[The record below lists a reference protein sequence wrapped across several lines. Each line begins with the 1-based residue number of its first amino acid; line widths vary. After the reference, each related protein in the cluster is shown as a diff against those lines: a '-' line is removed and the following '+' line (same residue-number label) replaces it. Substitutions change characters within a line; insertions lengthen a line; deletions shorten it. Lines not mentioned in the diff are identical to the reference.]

1 MPVLSSVEGPVLRA
15 VEACAE
21 PRRSGP
27 VTSTGSVRG
36 LSAAIGK
43 VAAIA
48 LNTFR
53 ETVRDRI
60 LYAILVFA
68 LVMLGSSTIL
78 VTISVGGEEK
88 IIKDL
93 GLACISIFGLLIAI
107 FLGIG
112 LVSKE
117 VEKRTLY
124 TIITKPIHRYQF
136 ILGKYLGLVLTLL
149 VNVLVMALGLIGLA
163 YVWEGTASPRL
174 VLAVL
179 FIFLELVLVTAFATV
194 FSAFS
199 SPALSAIFTLCLF
212 VAGHLS
218 ADLRLF
224 AAHYGGA
231 ATKLLAE
238 TLYFLLPNLSRLNFK
253 DQAVHPLAIDGGTAA
268 LSFVYAIFYA
278 AALVLAAV
286 AIFQRRDFK

>member
-1 MPVLSSVEGPVLRA
+1 M
-15 VEACAE
+15 
-21 PRRSGP
+21 
-27 VTSTGSVRG
+27 T
-36 LSAAIGK
+36 

-48 LNTFR
+48 LNTFK
-53 ETVRDRI
+53 EAVRDRI
-60 LYAILVFA
+60 LYAVLVFA
-68 LVMLGSSTIL
+68 LVMLAGSTIL
-78 VTISVGGEEK
+78 VTISVDGEVK

-93 GLACISIFGLLIAI
+93 GLACISIFGLLIAT

-117 VEKRTLY
+117 IEKRTVY

-136 ILGKYLGLVLTLL
+136 ILGKYLGLVLTLS
-149 VNVLVMALGLIGLA
+149 VNVSVMALGLIGLA

-174 VLAVL
+174 LLAVV
-179 FIFLELVLVTAFATV
+179 FIFLELILVTGFAML

-224 AAHYGGA
+224 AARFGGG

-238 TLYFLLPNLSRLNFK
+238 TLYVLLPNLSRLNFK
-253 DQAVHPLAIDGGTAA
+253 DHAVHALPIDGGTAA
-268 LSFVYAIFYA
+268 LSVVYAVFYA
-278 AALVLAAV
+278 ATLVLAAV

>member
-1 MPVLSSVEGPVLRA
+1 M
-15 VEACAE
+15 
-21 PRRSGP
+21 
-27 VTSTGSVRG
+27 
-36 LSAAIGK
+36 K

-53 ETVRDRI
+53 EAVRDRI
-60 LYAILVFA
+60 LYAILIFA
-68 LVMLGSSTIL
+68 LVMLAGSTIL
-78 VTISVGGEEK
+78 VTISVGGEVK

-93 GLACISIFGLLIAI
+93 GLACISIFGTLIAI

-117 VEKRTLY
+117 IERRTLY

-149 VNVLVMALGLIGLA
+149 VNVAVMALGLLGLA
-163 YVWEGTASPRL
+163 YLWEGVSSLRL
-174 VLAVL
+174 FLAVL
-179 FIFLELVLVTAFATV
+179 FIFLELMLVTALALL

-199 SPALSAIFTLCLF
+199 SPTLSAIFTLSLF

-218 ADLRLF
+218 GDLRLF
-224 AAHYGGA
+224 AARFGGA
-231 ATKLLAE
+231 VTKLSAE

-253 DQAVHPLAIDGGTAA
+253 DQAVHGFGVDGGSMG
-268 LSFVYAIFYA
+268 LSFLYAMFYI
-278 AALVLAAV
+278 AALVLAAM
-286 AIFQRRDFK
+286 AIFERRDFK

>member
-1 MPVLSSVEGPVLRA
+1 M
-15 VEACAE
+15 
-21 PRRSGP
+21 
-27 VTSTGSVRG
+27 
-36 LSAAIGK
+36 K

-53 ETVRDRI
+53 EAVRDRI
-60 LYAILVFA
+60 LYAILIFA
-68 LVMLGSSTIL
+68 LVMLAGSTIL
-78 VTISVGGEEK
+78 VTISVGGEVK

-93 GLACISIFGLLIAI
+93 GLTSISIFGLLIAI

-117 VEKRTLY
+117 IERRTLY

-149 VNVLVMALGLIGLA
+149 VNVAVMALGLLGLA
-163 YVWEGTASPRL
+163 YLWEGVSILRL
-174 VLAVL
+174 FLAVL
-179 FIFLELVLVTAFATV
+179 FIFLELMLVTALALL

-199 SPALSAIFTLCLF
+199 SPTLSAIFTLSLF

-218 ADLRLF
+218 GDLRLF
-224 AAHYGGA
+224 AARFGGA
-231 ATKLLAE
+231 VTKLSAE

-253 DQAVHPLAIDGGTAA
+253 DQAVHGFGVDGGSMG
-268 LSFVYAIFYA
+268 LSFLYAIFYI
-278 AALVLAAV
+278 AALILAAM
-286 AIFQRRDFK
+286 AIFERRDFK

>member
-1 MPVLSSVEGPVLRA
+1 M
-15 VEACAE
+15 
-21 PRRSGP
+21 
-27 VTSTGSVRG
+27 
-36 LSAAIGK
+36 K

-48 LNTFR
+48 LNTFK
-53 ETVRDRI
+53 EAVRDRI
-60 LYAILVFA
+60 LYAILIFA
-68 LVMLGSSTIL
+68 LVMLAGSTIL
-78 VTISVGGEEK
+78 VTISVDGEEK

-93 GLACISIFGLLIAI
+93 GLACISIFGLLIAT

-117 VEKRTLY
+117 IEKRTLY

-163 YVWEGTASPRL
+163 YAWEGTASPRL
-174 VLAVL
+174 LLAVL
-179 FIFLELVLVTAFATV
+179 FIFLELILVTAIAML

-224 AAHYGGA
+224 AARFGRGA
-231 ATKLLAE
+231 TRLSAE

-253 DQAVHPLAIDGGTAA
+253 DHAVHALPIDGGTAA

-278 AALVLAAV
+278 ATLVLAAV

>member
-1 MPVLSSVEGPVLRA
+1 M
-15 VEACAE
+15 
-21 PRRSGP
+21 
-27 VTSTGSVRG
+27 
-36 LSAAIGK
+36 
-43 VAAIA
+43 
-48 LNTFR
+48 
-53 ETVRDRI
+53 
-60 LYAILVFA
+60 
-68 LVMLGSSTIL
+68 
-78 VTISVGGEEK
+78 
-88 IIKDL
+88 
-93 GLACISIFGLLIAI
+93 
-107 FLGIG
+107 
-112 LVSKE
+112 
-117 VEKRTLY
+117 
-124 TIITKPIHRYQF
+124 
-136 ILGKYLGLVLTLL
+136 TLL
-149 VNVLVMALGLIGLA
+149 VNVGVMGLGFIGLTSF
-163 YVWEGTASPRL
+163 WEGTSSPRL
-174 VLAVL
+174 LLAIL
-179 FIFLELVLVTAFATV
+179 FIFLELVLVTAIAMV

-224 AAHYGGA
+224 AARFGGA

>member
-1 MPVLSSVEGPVLRA
+1 M
-15 VEACAE
+15 
-21 PRRSGP
+21 
-27 VTSTGSVRG
+27 
-36 LSAAIGK
+36 K

-53 ETVRDRI
+53 EAVRDRI
-60 LYAILVFA
+60 LYAILIFA
-68 LVMLGSSTIL
+68 LVMLAGSTIL
-78 VTISVGGEEK
+78 VTISVGGEVK

-93 GLACISIFGLLIAI
+93 GLACISIFGTLIAI

-117 VEKRTLY
+117 IERRTLY

-149 VNVLVMALGLIGLA
+149 VNVAVMALGLLGLA
-163 YVWEGTASPRL
+163 YLWEGVSSLRL
-174 VLAVL
+174 FLAVL
-179 FIFLELVLVTAFATV
+179 FIFLELMLVTALALL

-199 SPALSAIFTLCLF
+199 SPTLSAIFTLSLF

-218 ADLRLF
+218 GDLRLF
-224 AAHYGGA
+224 AARFGGA
-231 ATKLLAE
+231 VTKLSAE

-253 DQAVHPLAIDGGTAA
+253 DQAVHGFGVDGGSMG
-268 LSFVYAIFYA
+268 LSFLYAIFYI
-278 AALVLAAV
+278 AALVLAAM
-286 AIFQRRDFK
+286 AIFERRDFK

>member
-1 MPVLSSVEGPVLRA
+1 M
-15 VEACAE
+15 
-21 PRRSGP
+21 
-27 VTSTGSVRG
+27 
-36 LSAAIGK
+36 K

-48 LNTFR
+48 LNTFK
-53 ETVRDRI
+53 EAVRDRI
-60 LYAILVFA
+60 LYAIVVFA

-78 VTISVGGEEK
+78 VTISVGGEVK

-112 LVSKE
+112 LVFKE
-117 VEKRTLY
+117 IEKRTLY

-136 ILGKYLGLVLTLL
+136 ILGKYLGLVMTLL
-149 VNVLVMALGLIGLA
+149 VNVGVMGLGLIGLTSF
-163 YVWEGTASPRL
+163 WEGTSSPRL
-174 VLAVL
+174 LLAIL
-179 FIFLELVLVTAFATV
+179 FIFLELVLVTAIAMV

-224 AAHYGGA
+224 AARFGGA

-253 DQAVHPLAIDGGTAA
+253 DQAVHGFGFDAGTTA
-268 LSFVYAIFYA
+268 LSFSYGIFYIA
-278 AALVLAAV
+278 MLVLASM
-286 AIFQRRDFK
+286 AIFERRDFK

>member
-1 MPVLSSVEGPVLRA
+1 MPVLSPVE
-15 VEACAE
+15 
-21 PRRSGP
+21 
-27 VTSTGSVRG
+27 
-36 LSAAIGK
+36 GK

-48 LNTFR
+48 LNTFK
-53 ETVRDRI
+53 EAVRDRI
-60 LYAILVFA
+60 LYAIVVFA

-93 GLACISIFGLLIAI
+93 GLACISIFGLLIAT

-117 VEKRTLY
+117 IEKRTLY

-136 ILGKYLGLVLTLL
+136 ILGKYLGLVLTLS

-163 YVWEGTASPRL
+163 YAWEDTSSPRL
-174 VLAVL
+174 LLAVV
-179 FIFLELVLVTAFATV
+179 FIFLELILVTATAMV

-224 AAHYGGA
+224 AAHFGGA

-286 AIFQRRDFK
+286 VIFQRRDFK

>member
-1 MPVLSSVEGPVLRA
+1 MRGRLPNCLLASSM
-15 VEACAE
+15 
-21 PRRSGP
+21 PRRASMRLTP
-27 VTSTGSVRG
+27 TGRALRNISFAPPALTAPSSRKE
-36 LSAAIGK
+36 AA
-43 VAAIA
+43 
-48 LNTFR
+48 
-53 ETVRDRI
+53 RDRI

-68 LVMLGSSTIL
+68 MVMLAGSTIL
-78 VTISVGGEEK
+78 VTISGGGEEK

-117 VEKRTLY
+117 IEKRTLY
-124 TIITKPIHRYQF
+124 TIITKPIHRSQF
-136 ILGKYLGLVLTLL
+136 ILGKYLGLVMALF
-149 VNVLVMALGLIGLA
+149 VNVGVMGLGLIGLTSF
-163 YVWEGTASPRL
+163 WGGTSSPRL
-174 VLAVL
+174 LLAIL
-179 FIFLELVLVTAFATV
+179 FIFLELVMVTAPAMI

-199 SPALSAIFTLCLF
+199 SSALSAIFTLCLF

-238 TLYFLLPNLSRLNFK
+238 PLYILLPN
-253 DQAVHPLAIDGGTAA
+253 P
-268 LSFVYAIFYA
+268 
-278 AALVLAAV
+278 
-286 AIFQRRDFK
+286 

>member
-1 MPVLSSVEGPVLRA
+1 M
-15 VEACAE
+15 
-21 PRRSGP
+21 
-27 VTSTGSVRG
+27 
-36 LSAAIGK
+36 K

-48 LNTFR
+48 LNTFK
-53 ETVRDRI
+53 EAVRDRI
-60 LYAILVFA
+60 LYAVLVFA
-68 LVMLGSSTIL
+68 LVMLAGSTIL
-78 VTISVGGEEK
+78 VTISVDGEEK

-93 GLACISIFGLLIAI
+93 GLACISIFGLLIAT

-117 VEKRTLY
+117 IEKRTLY

-136 ILGKYLGLVLTLL
+136 ILGKYLGLVLTLS

-163 YVWEGTASPRL
+163 YAWDGTSSPRL
-174 VLAVL
+174 VLAIV
-179 FIFLELVLVTAFATV
+179 FIFLELILVTAFAML

-224 AAHYGGA
+224 AAHYGGT

-238 TLYFLLPNLSRLNFK
+238 ALYVLLPNLSRLNFK
-253 DQAVHPLAIDGGTAA
+253 DQAVHPIAIDGGTAA
-268 LSFVYAIFYA
+268 LSVVYAIFYA

>member
-1 MPVLSSVEGPVLRA
+1 M
-15 VEACAE
+15 
-21 PRRSGP
+21 
-27 VTSTGSVRG
+27 T
-36 LSAAIGK
+36 

-53 ETVRDRI
+53 EAVRDRI
-60 LYAILVFA
+60 LYAILIFA
-68 LVMLGSSTIL
+68 LVMLAGSTIL
-78 VTISVGGEEK
+78 VTISVGGEVK

-93 GLACISIFGLLIAI
+93 GLTSISIFGTLIAI

-117 VEKRTLY
+117 IERRTLY

-149 VNVLVMALGLIGLA
+149 VNVAVMALGLLGLA
-163 YVWEGTASPRL
+163 YLWEGVSSLRL
-174 VLAVL
+174 VFAVL
-179 FIFLELVLVTAFATV
+179 FIFLELMLVTALALL

-199 SPALSAIFTLCLF
+199 SPTLSAIFTLCLF

-218 ADLRLF
+218 SDLRLF
-224 AAHYGGA
+224 AARFGGA
-231 ATKLLAE
+231 VTKLSAE

-253 DQAVHPLAIDGGTAA
+253 DQAVHGFGVDGGSMG
-268 LSFVYAIFYA
+268 LSFLYAMFYI
-278 AALVLAAV
+278 AALVLAAM
-286 AIFQRRDFK
+286 AIFERRDFK

>member
-1 MPVLSSVEGPVLRA
+1 V
-15 VEACAE
+15 
-21 PRRSGP
+21 
-27 VTSTGSVRG
+27 
-36 LSAAIGK
+36 
-43 VAAIA
+43 IA
-48 LNTFR
+48 LNTFK
-53 ETVRDRI
+53 EAVRDRI
-60 LYAILVFA
+60 LYAILIFA
-68 LVMLGSSTIL
+68 MVMLAGSTVL

-117 VEKRTLY
+117 IEKRTLY

-163 YVWEGTASPRL
+163 YAWEGAWSPRL

-179 FIFLELVLVTAFATV
+179 FIFLELVLVTAIAML

-224 AAHYGGA
+224 AAQFGGGA
-231 ATKLLAE
+231 TRLSAE

-253 DQAVHPLAIDGGTAA
+253 DHAVHALPIDGGTAA
-268 LSFVYAIFYA
+268 LSFVYVIFYA
-278 AALVLAAV
+278 AALVLAVV

>member
-1 MPVLSSVEGPVLRA
+1 M
-15 VEACAE
+15 
-21 PRRSGP
+21 
-27 VTSTGSVRG
+27 T
-36 LSAAIGK
+36 

-53 ETVRDRI
+53 EAVRDRI
-60 LYAILVFA
+60 LYAILIFA
-68 LVMLGSSTIL
+68 LVMLAGSTIL
-78 VTISVGGEEK
+78 VTISVGGEVK

-93 GLACISIFGLLIAI
+93 GLACISIFGTLIAI

-117 VEKRTLY
+117 IERRTLY

-149 VNVLVMALGLIGLA
+149 VNVAVMALGLLGLA
-163 YVWEGTASPRL
+163 YLWEGVSSVRL
-174 VLAVL
+174 FLAVL
-179 FIFLELVLVTAFATV
+179 FIFLELMLVTALALL

-199 SPALSAIFTLCLF
+199 SPTLSAIFTLSLF

-218 ADLRLF
+218 GDLRLF
-224 AAHYGGA
+224 AARFGGA
-231 ATKLLAE
+231 VTKLSAE

-253 DQAVHPLAIDGGTAA
+253 DQAVHGFGVDGGSMG
-268 LSFVYAIFYA
+268 LSFLYAIFHI
-278 AALVLAAV
+278 AALVLAAM
-286 AIFQRRDFK
+286 AIFERRDFK